1 LLNLCFAN
9 IQIQIS
15 SDKTTADLLRRNYSG
30 LINQSA
36 SSDLKLSYTTC
47 FTPENNLYRI
57 EVNGPDKET
66 IEVDTDT
73 DFLYFLE
80 KSITIQSQKLRTDLF
95 FLHSAALKFREKT
108 ILIMGQSGAGKSTTT
123 FALTHHGFEYLSDEL
138 SPIDLNTM
146 MVSPYTHALCLK
158 QTPPE
163 PYRLP
168 ENTLK
173 TTRTMHVPVESLK
186 GGIQLA
192 DCPVTHVFFVKYDP
206 QQEDVLLSPV
216 NKATA
221 SIQLYTNG
229 LNHLCHA
236 DAGLPA
242 ATRIASHCD
251 CYALTFSNVTQACE
265 DIKVLLQN

>member
-1 LLNLCFAN
+1 
-9 IQIQIS
+9 
-15 SDKTTADLLRRNYSG
+15 
-30 LINQSA
+30 
-36 SSDLKLSYTTC
+36 
-47 FTPENNLYRI
+47 
-57 EVNGPDKET
+57 
-66 IEVDTDT
+66 
-73 DFLYFLE
+73 
-80 KSITIQSQKLRTDLF
+80 
-95 FLHSAALKFREKT
+95 
-108 ILIMGQSGAGKSTTT
+108 M
-123 FALTHHGFEYLSDEL
+123 HG
-138 SPIDLNTM
+138 
-146 MVSPYTHALCLK
+146 
-158 QTPPE
+158 
-163 PYRLP
+163 
-168 ENTLK
+168 
-173 TTRTMHVPVESLK
+173 PVESLK